1 MTFDRRRG
9 NLTLEDRG
17 VFPVLPERLFFVQ
30 ILESSSVHI
39 DFVSMKNWRK
49 TKEGNEMK
57 VVQYKTM
64 IDEDNKNILVKEK
77 SGYYPEVDFD
87 RLDNPT
93 KISYMM
99 KSVFH
104 ADNLAEEYVWILA
117 LNIKNKLIGVFE
129 LSHGTSNSSLIGMRE
144 IFVKLCLCGASSFI
158 IVHNHPSGDTEPS
171 EQDVQTTKRINKAG
185 NLMGIPLVDHIIVG
199 TENSYSL
206 RESGV
211 ISDEINMPNEID
223 EE

>member
-1 MTFDRRRG
+1 
-9 NLTLEDRG
+9 
-17 VFPVLPERLFFVQ
+17 VQ

>member
-1 MTFDRRRG
+1 M
-9 NLTLEDRG
+9 
-17 VFPVLPERLFFVQ
+17 Q

>member
-1 MTFDRRRG
+1 
-9 NLTLEDRG
+9 
-17 VFPVLPERLFFVQ
+17 
-30 ILESSSVHI
+30 
-39 DFVSMKNWRK
+39 
-49 TKEGNEMK
+49 MK

-171 EQDVQTTKRINKAG
+171 ELDVQTTKRINKAG

-199 TENSYSL
+199 TGNSYSL